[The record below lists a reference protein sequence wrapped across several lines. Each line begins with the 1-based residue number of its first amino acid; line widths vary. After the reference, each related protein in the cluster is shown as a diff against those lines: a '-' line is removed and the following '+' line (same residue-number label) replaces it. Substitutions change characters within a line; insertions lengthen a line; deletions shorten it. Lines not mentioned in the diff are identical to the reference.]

1 MKVLIRADASLAIGS
16 GHIMRCLCL
25 ADALHAVGNAV
36 CFASRGL
43 PLHLAEQIRAHGH
56 EIFAL
61 EPGAQADEI
70 ADAAESA
77 MAGPFD
83 LVVVDHYGLGR
94 TWETRMRGHARLLA
108 IDDLGREHD
117 SDWLLDQ
124 NFHPEPEVRYAGK
137 VPQRCV
143 LLLGPR
149 HALLRAEF
157 REARKTAVPRSGPV
171 RKLLVFLGG
180 MDADNVTGKVL
191 EALDLAGC
199 DAREIDVVIGASQ
212 PAREQIEAWCE
223 TRPGMRCHVQ
233 AANMAQL
240 FAGADL
246 AVGAGGTTT
255 WERCAVGLPTLALC
269 LADNQHELLE
279 QGARHGFVYAP
290 QGITAD
296 VEAIA
301 LHVRALLGNEG
312 LRHHL
317 SVTGMTLVDGG
328 GAHRVVAAIAGTT
341 VRLRVA
347 TSADAGALYA
357 WRNHPRVRAVSRN
370 TAEFS
375 YDEHLRWMDK
385 VLNDPQRHLLI
396 GERDGEP
403 VGVLR
408 FDVAGDE
415 AEVSIYLAPDHIG
428 RGDGAALL
436 RAGEEWL
443 RTERPA
449 VQRLNA
455 WVNAGN
461 AASERLFDR
470 CGYDRQATQ
479 YIKRI

>member
-1 MKVLIRADASLAIGS
+1 MKVLIRADASIAIGS

-25 ADALHAVGNAV
+25 ADALRAAGNAV
-36 CFASRGL
+36 RFASRCL
-43 PLHLAEQIRAHGH
+43 PPHLAEQVRAHGH
-56 EIFAL
+56 ELFAL
-61 EPGAQADEI
+61 ELGAHADEI
-70 ADAAESA
+70 ADAAQTTA
-77 MAGPFD
+77 AGPFD

-94 TWETRMRGHARLLA
+94 KWETRMREHARLLA

-124 NFHPEPEVRYAGK
+124 NFHPQPESRYAGK

-157 REARKTAVPRSGPV
+157 GQARKTAAPRSGPV
-171 RKLLVFLGG
+171 RKLLIFLGG

-191 EALDLAGC
+191 EALDVVRC
-199 DAREIDVVIGASQ
+199 DALEIDVVIGVSQ
-212 PAREQIEAWCE
+212 PARAQIEAWCAA
-223 TRPGMRCHVQ
+223 RSGARCHVQ

-240 FAGADL
+240 FAAADL

-255 WERCAVGLPTLALC
+255 WERCSVGLPTLALC
-269 LADNQHELLE
+269 LADNQRELLE
-279 QGARHGFVYAP
+279 QGGRHGFVCAP
-290 QGITAD
+290 EGIAAD

-301 LHVRALLGNEG
+301 LHLRALLGNEG

-317 SVTGMTLVDGG
+317 SCTGMDLVDGG
-328 GAHRVVAAIAGTT
+328 GAHRVVAALSSTN
-341 VRLRVA
+341 VRLRTA
-347 TSADAGALYA
+347 TSADAGTLYA

-370 TAEFS
+370 TADFA

-408 FDVAGDE
+408 FDVADDE
-415 AEVSIYLAPDHIG
+415 AEVSIYLAPDRIG
-428 RGDGAALL
+428 SGDGAALL

-443 RTERPA
+443 RAERPA

-461 AASERLFDR
+461 VASERLFER
-470 CGYDRQATQ
+470 CGFDRQATQ